1 VKGKTNYVLMGLFV
15 LVLSFAFIAVILW
28 LSAGGGGRSYTEY
41 LVYMRESVAG
51 LSRDSTVTY
60 HGVDVGRVRDIGLDP
75 VRAGEVRLLLQIDEG
90 TPVREDTVAMLETQG
105 LTGLAFVNLTGGH
118 ADSPLLVAR
127 SGQSYPVIESRR
139 SSWGR
144 LDRAVEEMLS
154 NLNDVSGLLKMLLN
168 DENRQSFARTLAQL
182 DALTAGLSGRSD
194 ELTGALDDLAAV
206 ARHAR
211 EASAGLPGLIAQL
224 ERAASALEGMADEI
238 RATGATVD
246 RVVRARDRDLQ
257 RFTGEAL
264 PEAAAMIN
272 EMRRAAENLRRFS
285 GQLARDP
292 AVLLRGRP
300 PRPPGPG
307 E

>member
-154 NLNDVSGLLKMLLN
+154 NLNDVSELLKMLLN

-182 DALTAGLSGRSD
+182 DALTAELSGRSD
-194 ELTGALDDLAAV
+194 ELTGTLDDLAAV
-206 ARHAR
+206 ARYAR

-257 RFTGEAL
+257 RFTGAAL

-285 GQLARDP
+285 GQLERDP

>member
-1 VKGKTNYVLMGLFV
+1 MGLFV

-28 LSAGGGGRSYTEY
+28 LSAGGGGRTYTEY

-60 HGVDVGRVRDIGLDP
+60 HGVDVGRVREIDLDP
-75 VRAGEVRLLLQIDEG
+75 ARSGEVRLLLQIDEG

-118 ADSPLLVAR
+118 AESPLLGVR
-127 SGQSYPVIESRR
+127 PGQSYPVIESRR

-154 NLNDVSGLLKMLLN
+154 NLNDVSGLLKVLLN

-182 DALTAGLSGRSD
+182 DALTAALSGRSD
-194 ELTGALDDLAAV
+194 ALTGALDDLAAT

-285 GQLARDP
+285 GQLERDP

>member
-1 VKGKTNYVLMGLFV
+1 MKGKTNYVLMGLFV
-15 LVLSFAFIAVILW
+15 LALSFAFIAVILW
-28 LSAGGGGRSYTEY
+28 LSAGGSGRAHTDY
-41 LVYMRESVAG
+41 LVFMRESVAG

-60 HGVDVGRVRDIGLDP
+60 HGVEVGRVREIGLDP
-75 VRAGEVRLLLQIDEG
+75 LRSGEVRLLLQIDDR
-90 TPVREDTVAMLETQG
+90 TAVREDTVAMLETQG
-105 LTGLAFVNLTGGH
+105 LTGLAFVNLTGGS

-127 SGQSYPVIESRR
+127 PGQSYPVIESRR
-139 SSWGR
+139 STWGR
-144 LDRAVEEMLS
+144 LDRSVEEMLS
-154 NLNDVSGLLKMLLN
+154 NLNDVAELLKMLLS
-168 DENRQSFARTLAQL
+168 DENRQSFTRTLAQL
-182 DALTAGLSGRSD
+182 DALTAALSGRSD
-194 ELTGALDDLAAV
+194 ELTGALEDLAA
-206 ARHAR
+206 ATRHTR

-224 ERAASALEGMADEI
+224 ERAASALERMADEI
-238 RATGATVD
+238 RATGMTVD

-285 GQLARDP
+285 AQLERDP